1 MSVPISMPSHIL
13 NGGAGAKQAG
23 LRNQSNW
30 EQEIGRLPAS
40 ADQYVNEE
48 ACSRAV
54 VDNNTI
60 NIIAEEDQS
69 VSGREEIEETL
80 KLLLAGGVAGA
91 VSKTATAPLAR
102 LTILYQVQSI
112 SSMSQT
118 TLPLNTNVWSALRHI
133 VRNEG
138 FRSLWKGN
146 GVTII
151 HRIPYS
157 ATNFWTYEKIN
168 EWWKE
173 YIPSQGPLAFG
184 DVSRRLVAG
193 GTAGMVACSTSYPLD
208 LVRTRLAAQTSH
220 TYYRGITHALS
231 SIIKEEGFR
240 GLYRGL
246 GATLIQVAPSLAINY
261 AAYET
266 TRSVWLAAKNE
277 HAPSVGMSLACG
289 SIAGLISSTTTFP
302 LDLVR
307 RRLQLQGHTR
317 SSKVYGSYV
326 GAFSDI
332 VKNEGWKG
340 LYSGILPEYYKVI
353 PGVAIAF
360 CTYEIMKRSL
370 HVQTNK
376 ESR

>member
-1 MSVPISMPSHIL
+1 MSVPISMPSHII
-13 NGGAGAKQAG
+13 NGGAGGKPG
-23 LRNQSNW
+23 YRDHKKW
-30 EQEIGRLPAS
+30 EHEIGRLPAS
-40 ADQYVNEE
+40 ADQSDHEKGY
-48 ACSRAV
+48 SRTTA
-54 VDNNTI
+54 DNNTM
-60 NIIAEEDQS
+60 NNLSEEDQS
-69 VSGREEIEETL
+69 VSGREEVEETL
-80 KLLLAGGVAGA
+80 KLLLAGGLAGA

-118 TLPLNTNVWSALRHI
+118 TLPVNTSVWSALRHI

-173 YIPSQGPLAFG
+173 RIPSQGPLAFG

-193 GTAGMVACSTSYPLD
+193 GTAGMVACTMSYPLD
-208 LVRTRLAAQTSH
+208 LVRTRLAAQRSH
-220 TYYRGITHALS
+220 VYYRGITHALS
-231 SIIKEEGFR
+231 SIVKEEGFR

-246 GATLIQVAPSLAINY
+246 GATLMQVAPSLAINY

-277 HAPSVGMSLACG
+277 RAPSVGMSLACG
-289 SIAGLISSTTTFP
+289 SIAGLISSTATFP

-307 RRLQLQGHTR
+307 RRLQLQGYTR

-332 VKNEGWKG
+332 IRSEGWKG

-353 PGVAIAF
+353 PGVSIAF

-370 HVQTNK
+370 HVQINK